1 MVGKNNIPPMI
12 NSSLVGGHAA
22 VHIYQFF
29 VLPWPLLPLDYRGMN
44 LGAAGIPG
52 SFSG

>member
-1 MVGKNNIPPMI
+1 MVGKNNIPRMI
-12 NSSLVGGHAA
+12 NISLVGGHAA
-22 VHIYQFF
+22 VHILPIF
-29 VLPWPLLPLDYRGMN
+29 VLPWALLPLDYRGMN